1 MIFQGIL
8 SEVSKRLLAEKMPDV
23 TDEQIA
29 AVAAALRLPLDKS
42 KYYCRMIRREQN
54 EAIDKLADTL
64 ANTTEEDSLETFA
77 CLLTGIA
84 AAQEKAFNE
93 LCPPSEGG
101 VSIKINRK

>member
-42 KYYCRMIRREQN
+42 KYYCQMIRREQN
-54 EAIDKLADTL
+54 EAIDNLADTL

-84 AAQEKAFNE
+84 AAREKAFNE
-93 LCPPSEGG
+93 LCPPSEDA